1 MEFSIIRT
9 IGGEEQSISLTEEE
23 LQDIHCTLRK
33 EDEREYLI
41 DEIYDLDDNDDCF
54 NGCDRDKLI
63 ENGEFLS
70 AVDALWDKYN
80 GHGGDRT
87 ENLREAIDVI
97 TSQKLRA
104 GF

>member
-1 MEFSIIRT
+1 MEFCIRRA
-9 IGGEEQSISLTEEE
+9 IGGETQCIPLTEDE
-23 LQDIHCTLRK
+23 LQEIHRTLRK

-41 DEIYDLDDNDDCF
+41 DEVYDLDEDDDCF
-54 NGCDRDKLI
+54 NGYDRDNLI
-63 ENGEFLS
+63 EDEEFLS

-97 TSQKLRA
+97 ISQMLKKI
-104 GF
+104 

>member
-1 MEFSIIRT
+1 MEFCIRRT
-9 IGGEEQSISLTEEE
+9 ISGEERCIPLTEDE
-23 LQDIHCTLRK
+23 LQEIHRTLRK

-41 DEIYDLDDNDDCF
+41 DEVYDLDDDDDCF
-54 NGCDRDKLI
+54 NGYDRDKLI

-97 TSQKLRA
+97 TSQMLKKM
-104 GF
+104 